1 MRVVRMK
8 SDFSAF
14 LFASTQTKDSYRIQ
28 QSAIESFYL
37 QLDSNY
43 IRQLVLRI

>member
-1 MRVVRMK
+1 MK

-14 LFASTQTKDSYRIQ
+14 LFASTKTKDSYRIQ

-37 QLDSNY
+37 QLDTIESIAITLGN
-43 IRQLVLRI
+43 